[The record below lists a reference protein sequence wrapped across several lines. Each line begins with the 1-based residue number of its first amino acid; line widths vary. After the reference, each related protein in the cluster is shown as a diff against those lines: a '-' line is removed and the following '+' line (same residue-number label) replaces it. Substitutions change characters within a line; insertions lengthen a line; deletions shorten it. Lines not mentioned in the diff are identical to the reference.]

1 MGVYAIVARKRRKW
15 FRKASDD
22 PELGSGAA
30 GSNDDLLPSD
40 QPTNSEPPS
49 RAPNDPLT
57 AQITVPDTDA
67 SKPRSSRPRRSR
79 LVIIHT
85 SLESIPEHEQWQ
97 FCSCSDDDD
106 DDTLPFPDSF
116 HDWYQN
122 RRHRKSSARIPDTAG
137 HPKNPGEEGAAGLRD
152 IVDLSSRHTRRVHL
166 TSRALK
172 QKGGPTRHHDTGPRD
187 WTSINKRSTHLVQFL
202 APILLQ
208 EETEPSAVEQQVETT
223 AVSATARAA

>member
-1 MGVYAIVARKRRKW
+1 MGVYAIVARKRRMW

-40 QPTNSEPPS
+40 QPANSEPPS

-97 FCSCSDDDD
+97 FCPCSDDDD
-106 DDTLPFPDSF
+106 DDTLPFRDSF

-152 IVDLSSRHTRRVHL
+152 IVD
-166 TSRALK
+166 
-172 QKGGPTRHHDTGPRD
+172 HHDTGPRD